1 MKDLP
6 ANSTTGEATQPEP
19 PTGSPALAKNAQS
32 GVTLLVVEDDE
43 GVRELE
49 VQILVKSGF
58 RVLQA
63 GSVAEALRAAGTP
76 GPLQLLLTDFSLPDG
91 NGLDLARRFRQLHPQ
106 LPIILVSGSVAGL
119 DGKPE
124 GLEHLA
130 VMEKPFQIPEL
141 LSLVRTLLNDTST
154 PGSR

>member
-106 LPIILVSGSVAGL
+106 LPIILVSG
-119 DGKPE
+119 
-124 GLEHLA
+124 
-130 VMEKPFQIPEL
+130 
-141 LSLVRTLLNDTST
+141 
-154 PGSR
+154 